1 MPSSLGGNGLLPPIT
16 AVDRSRL
23 LPTSCAMINGLKE
36 GQVLGSSG
44 LNLIVLIDVL

>member
-1 MPSSLGGNGLLPPIT
+1 
-16 AVDRSRL
+16 
-23 LPTSCAMINGLKE
+23 MINGLKE